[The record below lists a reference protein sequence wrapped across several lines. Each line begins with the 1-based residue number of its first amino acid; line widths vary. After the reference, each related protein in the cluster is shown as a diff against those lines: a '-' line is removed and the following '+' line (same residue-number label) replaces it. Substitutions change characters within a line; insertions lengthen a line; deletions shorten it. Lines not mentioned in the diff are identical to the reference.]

1 MGDKTVRK
9 SNPITRFLILIV
21 VRIPEKTF
29 VVDVWE
35 KETAFTKLL
44 KRTTAGG
51 EEIIECWFEER
62 ERERGL
68 FLDCGV
74 DGWMD
79 GSNKQKQIDRGRER
93 ERERERPF
101 LFLFYIGLI
110 EEKYAIT
117 AAAALSCVV
126 LWYDNERII
135 NRGQERWGK
144 EWDDRQAQQKNWD

>member
-1 MGDKTVRK
+1 
-9 SNPITRFLILIV
+9 
-21 VRIPEKTF
+21 
-29 VVDVWE
+29 
-35 KETAFTKLL
+35 
-44 KRTTAGG
+44 
-51 EEIIECWFEER
+51 
-62 ERERGL
+62 
-68 FLDCGV
+68 
-74 DGWMD
+74 MD

-135 NRGQERWGK
+135 NRGQER
-144 EWDDRQAQQKNWD
+144 

>member
-62 ERERGL
+62 ESEREAF
-68 FLDCGV
+68 FLIAAWM
-74 DGWMD
+74 DGWM
-79 GSNKQKQIDRGRER
+79 GQTNKNRLTGGERER
-93 ERERERPF
+93 EREREAFSFSF
-101 LFLFYIGLI
+101 LYRFNRRKVCNYSSSSVELC
-110 EEKYAIT
+110 
-117 AAAALSCVV
+117 CVV
-126 LWYDNERII
+126 VR
-135 NRGQERWGK
+135 
-144 EWDDRQAQQKNWD
+144 

>member
-35 KETAFTKLL
+35 KETAFIKLL
-44 KRTTAGG
+44 KKTTAGG
-51 EEIIECWFEER
+51 GDYRVLVWR
-62 ERERGL
+62 ERARERPFSWL
-68 FLDCGV
+68 RR
-74 DGWMD
+74 GWMD
-79 GSNKQKQIDRGRER
+79 GWWVKQTKTDWQRER
-93 ERERERPF
+93 EREREREAF
-101 LFLFYIGLI
+101 SFFFFYIGLI

-117 AAAALSCVV
+117 AAALSCVV
-126 LWYDNERII
+126 LRYDNERII